1 MSKTTKSRLTSASE
15 IMKHRPLPT
24 LSIDSRDLSTVKNME
39 IGKVYTFKITA
50 KVLALNVGDE
60 YGGYWDEDDEHQ
72 EDKSTHA
79 RLRITKI
86 TEK

>member
-1 MSKTTKSRLTSASE
+1 MSKGRIGSAKE
-15 IMKHRPLPT
+15 LKWRPKPT
-24 LSIDSRDLSTVKNME
+24 LSIDSRDVSSVKNME
-39 IGKVYTFKITA
+39 IGKTYTFTVTA

-60 YGGYWDEDDEHQ
+60 YGGYYEEDDEPK

-86 TEK
+86 SEK